1 MNLGILYYCESMPW
15 LGLSFEPPIEARR
28 YIVSI
33 LNIVYHHYHHV
44 LFIIFCN
51 QETFYCLRLFRT

>member
-33 LNIVYHHYHHV
+33 LNIVYHHYHHYHHV
-44 LFIIFCN
+44 LFK
-51 QETFYCLRLFRT
+51 